1 MGSAKICPYQIRA
14 AFWPVAEQP
23 PPLGSCGCSLG
34 ALRKGRTRAGTQVS
48 GSAVSPPGGCPTQSC
63 ALRCLPGP
71 VLGYGSD
78 LSFPM
83 GISGGIAVP
92 HYWLHSVYPRSDL
105 DDSKAVS
112 DLEAGP

>member
-1 MGSAKICPYQIRA
+1 M
-14 AFWPVAEQP
+14 
-23 PPLGSCGCSLG
+23 
-34 ALRKGRTRAGTQVS
+34 
-48 GSAVSPPGGCPTQSC
+48 
-63 ALRCLPGP
+63 
-71 VLGYGSD
+71 LGYGSD

-112 DLEAGP
+112 DLETGP